1 MKILANDGLSDTAV
15 QMLTEAGFSVETT
28 KVAQNQLANYINKNG
43 IKVILVRSASKV
55 TKEIIEACPT
65 LLLIGRAG
73 IGLDNIDTAFAKE
86 KNIPVINTPKASTQS
101 VAELVIGHLFAGVR
115 HLPESNR
122 HMPLEGDTRFNELK
136 KAYSKGIELKGKTL
150 GIIGFGMIGQRVA
163 ELAIALGMRVVAS
176 DIAPKE
182 VKLQLEFFNGKTI
195 DFDIV
200 TTSFQEVLTQS
211 DFITL
216 HTPSQ
221 KGYLLAEQEFAQMKK
236 GVGIINTARGNLINE
251 VDLTQA
257 IDDEIVSFAGLDVF
271 LNEPQPSVQVLMNP
285 QISLTPHIGAG
296 TTEAQDRVGIEL
308 AQQVIEILRS

>member
-1 MKILANDGLSDTAV
+1 MKILANDGLSDIAI

-28 KVAQNQLANYINKNG
+28 KVAQNQLVNYINSNG
-43 IKVILVRSASKV
+43 IKVLLVRSATKV
-55 TKEIIEACPT
+55 TKEVLESCPT

-73 IGLDNIDTAFAKE
+73 IGLDNIDVAFAKE

-101 VAELVIGHLFAGVR
+101 VAELVIAHLFTCVR
-115 HLPESNR
+115 SLQESNR
-122 HMPLEGDTRFNELK
+122 HMPLDGDIRFNELK
-136 KAYSKGIELKGKTL
+136 NAYSKGIELKGKTL

-163 ELAIALGMRVVAS
+163 ELAIGLGMRVVAS
-176 DIAPKE
+176 DITPKE

-200 TTSFQEVLTQS
+200 TTTIQEVLEQS

-221 KGYLLAEQEFAQMKK
+221 KGYLLAEPEFAQMKK

-251 VDLTQA
+251 VDLTKA

-285 QISLTPHIGAG
+285 HISLTPHIGAG

-308 AQQVIEILRS
+308 AQQVIEILKN